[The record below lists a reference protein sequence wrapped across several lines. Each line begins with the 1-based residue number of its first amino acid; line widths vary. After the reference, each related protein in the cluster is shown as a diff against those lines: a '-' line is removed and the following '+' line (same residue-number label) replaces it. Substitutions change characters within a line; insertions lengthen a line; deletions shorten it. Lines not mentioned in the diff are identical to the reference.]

1 MLDIDATSRRARAQR
16 SRPPGG
22 NPPSAIVFHTGEG
35 DAAAD
40 DIDFLT
46 TSPKASSHYYV
57 TRAGKVFQFVADSR
71 RASHAGPTR
80 YLGERDWNGFSIG
93 METEHRKGQNWP
105 QKQLDAIAELLRHLV
120 ERHGVIRER
129 VAAHR
134 WVRFPSSPEHQDPT
148 DFPDPRLRGFITR
161 LYPEDAR
168 GELMRI
174 HTDAASVRRSASR
187 AEDPIGTLN
196 TGDVI
201 EIEGRVQGEAVRG
214 NRVWMKRVNDQGFV
228 HSSLLDEVAVDLG

>member
-1 MLDIDATSRRARAQR
+1 MLEIDGTTHRSRAQR

-22 NPPSAIVFHTGEG
+22 NPPNAIVFHTGEG
-35 DAAAD
+35 TREG
-40 DIDFLT
+40 DIDVLT
-46 TSPKASSHYYV
+46 HSTDASAHYYV
-57 TRAGKVFQFVADSR
+57 LRTGKVFQFVADSR

-93 METEHRKGQNWP
+93 IETEHRKGQSWP
-105 QKQLDAIAELLRHLV
+105 QKQLDAIAELLRQLI
-120 ERHGVIRER
+120 EKHGIIRER

-148 DFPDPRLRGFITR
+148 NFPDPKLRGFITR
-161 LYPEDAR
+161 LYPEASR
-168 GELMRI
+168 GELMRVN
-174 HTDAASVRRSASR
+174 TDDASVRRSASR
-187 AEDPIGTLN
+187 AEDPRGKLN

-201 EIEGRVQGEAVRG
+201 EIEGRVQGEPVRG

-228 HSSLLDEVAVDLG
+228 HSSLLDDVAVDLG

>member
-1 MLDIDATSRRARAQR
+1 MEIDSSRRAKAQR

-22 NPPSAIVFHTGEG
+22 NPPNAIVVHSGEG
-35 DAAAD
+35 DSAD
-40 DIDFLT
+40 ADIDFLT
-46 TSPKASSHYYV
+46 TSSKASSHYYV

-93 METEHRKGQNWP
+93 IESEHRKGQSWP
-105 QKQLDAIAELLRHLV
+105 QKQRDAIAELLRTLI
-120 ERHGVIRER
+120 EAHGIIRER

-148 DFPDPRLRGFITR
+148 NFPDPELRGFITR
-161 LYPEDAR
+161 LYPEAGR
-168 GELMRI
+168 GTLMRVN
-174 HTDAASVRRSASR
+174 TDDASVRRSASR
-187 AEDPIGTLN
+187 AEDPILKLN

-201 EIEGRVQGEAVRG
+201 EIEGEVQGESVHG
-214 NRVWMKRVNDQGFV
+214 NRVWMKRIGDLGFV
-228 HSSLLDEVAVDLG
+228 HSSLLGPVEVDLD